1 MPLGAPL
8 QREGGTTVDHDASTR
23 PGKDRR
29 VGEWEA
35 RQQWTR
41 ARFDELRP
49 LQGTHRRI
57 AEDAIVIRHLDL
69 VDGLVHRLAS
79 GYRDQSDLRQVGCI
93 GLVHAVRRF
102 DPQRSDNFLAY
113 AVPTISGEIKRY
125 LRDNGWFIRPPRRL
139 QELRHAVA
147 GAIPELAQALH
158 REPTVRDLAEHL
170 DAAPASI
177 VEAVEARTSLRPV
190 SLDAGVGSADTPM
203 AASIGSDDGRLERAD
218 LRLSLRVAL
227 GTLTPR
233 ERRIVYLRFIE
244 ERTQRQIA
252 AEIGVTQMQVSR
264 ILTRILASLRVQL
277 GEILED
283 PGGEDL
289 SAASPA
295 RRIA

>member
-1 MPLGAPL
+1 M
-8 QREGGTTVDHDASTR
+8 DHDATTR
-23 PGKDRR
+23 QRKDPRR
-29 VGEWEA
+29 EEWDA

-49 LQGTHRRI
+49 LRGQRRRI
-57 AEDAIVIRHLDL
+57 AEDAIVLRHLDL

-93 GLVHAVRRF
+93 GLVQAVRRF
-102 DPQRSDNFLAY
+102 DPERGDNFLSY

-139 QELRHAVA
+139 QELRHAVS
-147 GAIPELAQALH
+147 GAIPDLAQALR
-158 REPTVRDLAEHL
+158 REPTVADLAEHL

-177 VEAVEARTSLRPV
+177 AEAVGTRTSLRPV
-190 SLDAGVGSADTPM
+190 SLDAGVGDAGAPM
-203 AASIGSDDGRLERAD
+203 AASIGSDDGRLELAD
-218 LRLSLRVAL
+218 LRLSLRMAL

-264 ILTRILASLRVQL
+264 LLTRILDRLHAQLEGLLEEHGDVDPPASS
-277 GEILED
+277 G
-283 PGGEDL
+283 
-289 SAASPA
+289 A

>member
-1 MPLGAPL
+1 M
-8 QREGGTTVDHDASTR
+8 DHDASTR
-23 PGKDRR
+23 PRKDPRR
-29 VGEWEA
+29 EEWDA

-49 LQGTHRRI
+49 LRGQRRRI
-57 AEDAIVIRHLDL
+57 AEDAIVLRHLDL

-93 GLVHAVRRF
+93 GLVQAVRRF
-102 DPQRSDNFLAY
+102 DPERSDNFLSY

-139 QELRHAVA
+139 QELRHAVT
-147 GAIPELAQALH
+147 GAIPDLAQALQ
-158 REPTVRDLAEHL
+158 REPTVADLAVHL

-177 VEAVEARTSLRPV
+177 AEAVGTRTSLRPV
-190 SLDAGVGSADTPM
+190 SLDAGAGGADADPTM
-203 AASIGSDDGRLERAD
+203 AASIGSDDGRLELAD

-264 ILTRILASLRVQL
+264 ILARILARLHVQL
-277 GEILED
+277 EGLLED
-283 PGGEDL
+283 DGNAGPP
-289 SAASPA
+289 APTPA